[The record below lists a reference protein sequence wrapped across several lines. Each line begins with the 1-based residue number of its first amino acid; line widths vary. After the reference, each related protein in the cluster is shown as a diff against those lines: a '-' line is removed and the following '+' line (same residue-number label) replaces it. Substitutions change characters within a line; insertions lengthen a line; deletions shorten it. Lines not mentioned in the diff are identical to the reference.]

1 MLFNLLKVYSIYHVQ
16 KGIKF
21 MNDTLV
27 LLGKQIANLRS
38 KKGLTQEKLAELV
51 NYSPNH
57 ISKLESARTNPSFE
71 LLVNIAKALDIELKE
86 LFNFDEFENINYIKQ
101 EFNKLLKSSDT
112 KKIKSLYKIYKTL

>member
-1 MLFNLLKVYSIYHVQ
+1 
-16 KGIKF
+16 

-101 EFNKLLKSSDT
+101 EFNKLLKSTDT
-112 KKIKSLYKIYKTL
+112 KKITSLYKIYKTL

>member
-1 MLFNLLKVYSIYHVQ
+1 
-16 KGIKF
+16 

-38 KKGLTQEKLAELV
+38 KKGFTQEKLAELV

-86 LFNFDEFENINYIKQ
+86 LFNFDEYEDINYIKS
-101 EFNKLLKSSDT
+101 EFNKFLKTSDT
-112 KKIKSLYKIYKTL
+112 KRIKALYKIYKTL

>member
-1 MLFNLLKVYSIYHVQ
+1 
-16 KGIKF
+16 

-86 LFNFDEFENINYIKQ
+86 LFNFDKFENINYIKQ

>member
-1 MLFNLLKVYSIYHVQ
+1 
-16 KGIKF
+16 

-38 KKGLTQEKLAELV
+38 KKGFTQEKLAELV

-86 LFNFDEFENINYIKQ
+86 LFNFDEYEDINYIKS
-101 EFNKLLKSSDT
+101 EFNKFLKTSDN
-112 KKIKSLYKIYKTL
+112 KRIKALYKIYKTL